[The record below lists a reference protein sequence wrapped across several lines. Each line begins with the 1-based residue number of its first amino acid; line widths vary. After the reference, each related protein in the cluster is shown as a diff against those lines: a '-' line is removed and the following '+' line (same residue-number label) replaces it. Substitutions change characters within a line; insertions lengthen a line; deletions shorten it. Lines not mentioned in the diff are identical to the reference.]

1 MNKSFLTHCFSKILL
16 QTKKGLSKNGSHRLL
31 KLVVISVL
39 STQLFVPIYPVIAE
53 TTQSTMA
60 TTEKTQAESS
70 TETSQTTASSEPEET
85 SESATDSSIMTS
97 TTDSIQ
103 ATTASGVE
111 SSETSESNE
120 DTINLVQLQTDLL
133 NRIAAFGDVTGTT
146 VTVDNQTI
154 TIDLS
159 TTLSEQADEI
169 KKAITPL
176 IPEGYSAKIMAKSA
190 ATTVGFWTKGADVD
204 SAHNTGTYG
213 DAGLEKYVYTAE
225 PFQDTVTNTTVD
237 TVAKTEVLKKGIFG
251 TVKWYISTDGVLHLG
266 SGTTGVVNWSAFP
279 NNTTSSP
286 TDSLSPWYQYKNEF
300 TFTSIS
306 VDGAITL
313 NAASIYLFAQ
323 LDNITKISGAD
334 KLNFAAVTD
343 VTGMFQNTS
352 SLTEMSDT
360 GGWKLTAAK
369 SASSMFANSGIKILD
384 ATNWGLGLVTSF
396 ASMFNGAKNLTTIV
410 GTNNWNTESVGNM
423 IYMFI
428 GATSL
433 QSLEVS
439 DWNTSKVSKMQE
451 MFSGATSLKT
461 LDVSKWDTSK
471 VITLQ
476 SMFNNATNLQMLDVS
491 NWDTSSL
498 VNMQEMV
505 RGASA
510 LTEFDVSKWKTPVL
524 TSMNASFR
532 GAASITK
539 LDFSNMDTS
548 KVTTMAN
555 ALTDMKALR
564 QITFGSK
571 FTTSSLTA
579 PVDKNLILPNST
591 ATSELKWQNVGT
603 GSISAPAGSERIYR
617 YSTSGVPDTYVL
629 TATDYII
636 DVELKDQ
643 TGTELKVPH
652 VKVALYKAGDSTA
665 LATAETDSNGTA
677 KFAPQPAGA
686 YIVKQITEL
695 ASYTK
700 SDDKSFILSSDTTT
714 ITLINSFKPT
724 LPLTGSTD
732 RLWLG
737 TLAGLMIIIGG
748 SAIVIYEKW

>member
-16 QTKKGLSKNGSHRLL
+16 QIKKGLSKKGSHRLL
-31 KLVVISVL
+31 KLVVIGVL
-39 STQLFVPIYPVIAE
+39 SIQLFVPIYPVIAG

-85 SESATDSSIMTS
+85 SESATDSSIVTS

-103 ATTASGVE
+103 ATTASEVE
-111 SSETSESNE
+111 SSGTSESNE
-120 DTINLVQLQTDLL
+120 DAINLAQLQTDLL

-579 PVDKNLILPNST
+579 PVDKNLVLPNAT

-700 SDDKSFILSSDTTT
+700 SDDKSFTLSSDTTT

-737 TLAGLMIIIGG
+737 MLASLMIIIGG